1 MIKDKNTNSMVIGL
15 IILILGSG
23 FLLDSLDLLD
33 FGSMLRIFWPL
44 IFIAFS
50 LQRFFVKDW
59 KGGLIIGIIGLVAQL
74 TALEIIKVNF
84 WAIFWPMILIGIGF
98 SVLLKTF
105 TRTEN
110 ADTKSTL
117 NESIFF
123 GGLERN
129 ITSSSFSGG
138 SITTLFGGSKIN
150 LTHAKLAEDG
160 AVLDL
165 FVMFGG
171 AEIIVPED
179 IKVVM
184 DVTVILGG
192 NEDKRSRM
200 PAEQSSAKTLT
211 LKGLVGFGGIEIK
224 N

>member
-1 MIKDKNTNSMVIGL
+1 MFKDKNTNSMLIGL
-15 IILILGSG
+15 IILIMGTG
-23 FLLDSLDLLD
+23 FLLDSFNLLD
-33 FGSMLRIFWPL
+33 FASMLRMFWPL
-44 IFIAFS
+44 IFIVFS
-50 LQRFFVKDW
+50 LQRFSVKDW
-59 KGGLIIGIIGLVAQL
+59 KGGVILGVIGIIAQL
-74 TALEIIKVNF
+74 TALEVIKVNF

-98 SVLLKTF
+98 SILLKTF
-105 TRTEN
+105 SKTEN
-110 ADTKSTL
+110 TDSKSSL

-129 ITSSSFSGG
+129 ITSTTFSGG

-150 LTHAKLAEDG
+150 LSHAKLADEG
-160 AVLDL
+160 ADLDL

-179 IKVVM
+179 VKVVM

-211 LKGLVGFGGIEIK
+211 IKGFVGFGGIEIK